1 MPKSADP
8 DKKIIKRNT
17 GDHITGVDVSSVDE
31 LQAIIDEMFELLE
44 RIGYKPIWP
53 FDERN
58 TPLEP
63 FGGETPGHYFA
74 GCAVLHAKCAQQAV
88 NDGDVPKVAY
98 NAMRAVNYRWL
109 AVIRNTDLEANIW
122 AGSKSRRMAASGASN
137 NIGNKQLRLR
147 RSELVEELRRCG
159 VMDKDIPRR
168 LAQQE
173 RNLKSPA
180 QVEKTYVDA
189 MRKYLQRHGLI

>member
-8 DKKIIKRNT
+8 NKKVLKRNT

-58 TPLEP
+58 NPLEP
-63 FGGETPGHYFA
+63 FGGETSGHYFA
-74 GCAVLHAKCAQQAV
+74 GCAVLHAKCAQQAI

-109 AVIRNTDLEANIW
+109 AVIRSTDLEANIW
-122 AGSKSRRMAASGASN
+122 AGSKSRRMAASGAVY
-137 NIGNKQLRLR
+137 NIANEQLRQR
-147 RSELVEELRRCG
+147 RSELVAELRKRG
-159 VMDKDIPRR
+159 MKSRDIPRR

-189 MRKYLQRHGLI
+189 MRKYLRRHGLI